1 MDVNYTNCA
10 IEDNYVNYVNAE
22 SFLIQV
28 IRNVI
33 HEFRFREI
41 VSLYTWHHLGVSML
55 HNQMS
60 NIVC

>member
-55 HNQMS
+55 H
-60 NIVC
+60 